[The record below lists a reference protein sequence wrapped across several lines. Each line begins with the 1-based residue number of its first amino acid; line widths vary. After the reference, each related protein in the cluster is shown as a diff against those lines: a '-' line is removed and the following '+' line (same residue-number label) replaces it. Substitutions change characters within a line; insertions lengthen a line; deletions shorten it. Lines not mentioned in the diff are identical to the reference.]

1 MGTLALIEVL
11 DRDGTVRQ
19 AEKVVAWPL
28 RVGRAL
34 DNDLVLDDPH
44 VAPHHFR
51 VGPNEDGLVLTVGD
65 TRNGVTVGAQHLAAT
80 ERWQAGVSP
89 FTVVAGRTHLRL
101 RLAEHALAPERPL
114 AESRVFG
121 QRLMPLFV
129 LFVLNLLA
137 IAFDTYLTS
146 DPEPF
151 LRQLARD
158 LLSGVGVMFA
168 WCGLW
173 TLLSKLFTRQGHFLW
188 HVRVLLTSVLVWE
201 LLDGLIRLTG
211 FALSWPWLTGHAYLP
226 GMAIAAIA
234 LQFHL
239 QAVEPH
245 RPVATRA
252 FAAAA
257 FVVGLGLTVWGSWQ
271 RLESTRSELYQ
282 AVMFPPA
289 ARLAAGRDLDSFV
302 TSLQPLQE
310 SLDAKAKKPAD
321 EDDAGAD
328 GDEDAE

>member
-11 DRDGTVRQ
+11 DRDGAVRQ
-19 AEKVVAWPL
+19 AERVTAWPL

-44 VAPHHFR
+44 VAAHHFR

-65 TRNGVTVGAQHLAAT
+65 TRNGVAVGAQRLAAG
-80 ERWQAGVSP
+80 ERWQAGASP

-101 RLAEHALAPERPL
+101 RLAEHTLAPERPL

-129 LFVLNLLA
+129 LLLLNLLA
-137 IAFDTYLTS
+137 IGFDTYLSS
-146 DPEPF
+146 DPEPL

-188 HVRVLLTSVLVWE
+188 HVRVLLTAVLAWE
-201 LLDGLIRLTG
+201 LIDGLLLLTG
-211 FALSWPWLTGHAYLP
+211 FAMSWPWLTSHAYLP
-226 GMAIAAIA
+226 GLAIAALA

-257 FVVGLGLTVWGSWQ
+257 FVVGLGLTVWGNWQ

-282 AVMFPPA
+282 AVMFPPG
-289 ARLAAGRDLDSFV
+289 ARLAAGRDLDGFI
-302 TSLQPLQE
+302 TALQPLQE
-310 SLDAKAKKPAD
+310 SLDTKAKKPAD
-321 EDDAGAD
+321 EEDADVGGEED
-328 GDEDAE
+328 GD